1 MSKSGPRSDITVLD
15 LSRGLAGPY
24 VTMVLAD
31 LGARVI
37 EVERPDVGDDS
48 RAFGPFLGR
57 ASAYFM
63 AFNRGRESIALDLK
77 SPQNRQVFEQLLSK
91 ADLLVGNCRLG
102 VMNRLSYGWETLHG
116 RNPRLIYAAISVVG
130 QTGPYRDYAA
140 SVPTLN
146 EMSHSLIGKATIG
159 VECLLGRSGPMAMA
173 PSQLGIFGRSDA
185 LRDAPNLEVHVQ
197 PPSLDRFG
205 EPLHPFLAF
214 TAATCNLRPR
224 SRGSVHAVS
233 PDRAV
238 APAVDPNYLSDEDV
252 QRVTIDSIR
261 LTRTIAGQ
269 APLARYSPRE
279 FLPEGELTSD
289 EDLACPA
296 GDMGTTIFHPV
307 GTARRNAMLWPSSM
321 SAFACTASAG
331 SGSWTP
337 A

>member
-1 MSKSGPRSDITVLD
+1 M
-15 LSRGLAGPY
+15 
-24 VTMVLAD
+24 
-31 LGARVI
+31 
-37 EVERPDVGDDS
+37 
-48 RAFGPFLGR
+48 
-57 ASAYFM
+57 
-63 AFNRGRESIALDLK
+63 
-77 SPQNRQVFEQLLSK
+77 
-91 ADLLVGNCRLG
+91 
-102 VMNRLSYGWETLHG
+102 
-116 RNPRLIYAAISVVG
+116 
-130 QTGPYRDYAA
+130 
-140 SVPTLN
+140 
-146 EMSHSLIGKATIG
+146 
-159 VECLLGRSGPMAMA
+159 
-173 PSQLGIFGRSDA
+173 
-185 LRDAPNLEVHVQ
+185 
-197 PPSLDRFG
+197 
-205 EPLHPFLAF
+205 
-214 TAATCNLRPR
+214 
-224 SRGSVHAVS
+224 HAVS